1 MVIVMGLPSKL
12 WNFSKIIMEKVDTGK
27 ENGEFSQTKKFFM
40 KSKIEDFEYNEG
52 GVNFS
57 ESYYNILKEEWNLA
71 DQFNFVDKV
80 KQLSDYKEIVLEIS
94 TAYGVD
100 ENKANGWLSEFVSKM
115 TFIILEG
122 ISDESLVDNIATFIN
137 DIENGSLEWNFKIWI
152 NGIWLKNNEYDIYS
166 GLKIRRPMPIDLEIE
181 KPFDISMI
189 DRSDFNKASNAII
202 ELRYRSQE
210 HREYNNEI
218 DNLLNC
224 LRLFKLGSVHSIKTE
239 NNPKS
244 FIMPRSFSSSL
255 LYFSTTYKY
264 SIDENEIPKLK
275 DFLEKIKTLLPKSST
290 SKISE
295 EIDPIIISLQRYNDA
310 LLKPESIESRITSAI
325 TCFEALYLKG
335 KERMEL
341 SHRLSQRASVLLK
354 LFDFTPLEVYRTLI
368 QAYDVRSTYIH
379 GSQIKPEERKN
390 LPRIAEKTLEYAR
403 VSILIFLQL
412 KPLIDKEKFIAKI
425 DNSILDEEAYSKLK
439 KLVNENCI
447 V

>member
-1 MVIVMGLPSKL
+1 MVIVMSLPSKL
-12 WNFSKIIMEKVDTGK
+12 WNFSKIVIEKVNTGK
-27 ENGEFSQTKKFFM
+27 ENREIFQTKRIFQ
-40 KSKIEDFEYNEG
+40 KIKVDNFEYKEG
-52 GVNFS
+52 S
-57 ESYYNILKEEWNLA
+57 ISLSQSYHDIEKEEWDWA
-71 DQFNFVDKV
+71 DQFNFVDNI

-94 TAYGVD
+94 TTYGVD
-100 ENKANGWLSEFVSKM
+100 ENQANIWLSAFVFNITS
-115 TFIILEG
+115 IIIKG
-122 ISDESLVDNIATFIN
+122 ISDEILVDNITTFIG
-137 DIENGSLEWNFKIWI
+137 DIENSPLEWKFKIWI
-152 NGIWLKNNEYDIYS
+152 NGIWLENNEYDIYN
-166 GLKIRRPMPIDLEIE
+166 GLKIRRPMPIDFEIE
-181 KPFDISMI
+181 NPFNISII
-189 DRSDFNKASNAII
+189 DNSGFPKTSNAII

-239 NNPKS
+239 MNPKS
-244 FIMPRSFSSSL
+244 ILMSGSSSSSL

-264 SIDENEIPKLK
+264 SIGENEIPRLN
-275 DFLEKIKTLLPKSST
+275 DFLVKIKTLLPKSST
-290 SKISE
+290 SEISE

-341 SHRLSQRASVLLK
+341 SHKLSQRASVLLK
-354 LFDFTPLEVYRTLI
+354 LFGFAPLEVYRTLI

-425 DNSILDEEAYSKLK
+425 DNSLLDEEAYSKIK